1 VNEEKKPQYDWRF
14 ENSINTKT
22 EYLEIGQ
29 AGEFKYEPFRTN
41 KALCNHVDT
50 VIYANEMN
58 INYNLD
64 YKLQYDYLF
73 NVIRKKK
80 RTFKNRGKK
89 TKDLYFAAVQEYYH
103 INNKKTHEALAVLNE
118 AQLELIIRKVD
129 KGGIK

>member
-1 VNEEKKPQYDWRF
+1 MNGDKKPQYDWRY

-41 KALCNHVDT
+41 KALCNHPDT
-50 VIYANEMN
+50 VIHANEMN
-58 INYNLD
+58 ISYGLD
-64 YKLQYDYLF
+64 NKLQYDYLF
-73 NVIRKKK
+73 HVIRKKK

-89 TKDLYFAAVQEYYH
+89 TKDDTFSCVQEYYKYS
-103 INNKKTHEALAVLNE
+103 NKKTYEALAVLNE
-118 AQLELIIRKVD
+118 EQLELIRKKVD